1 MAELADSEP
10 LENLRNPC
18 PEHSESGRKPVKDD
32 SGLGFTSPS
41 EVQVSLLLAGDSS
54 PAPARLS
61 VTSRNIV
68 FEVAGKRFT
77 RVELLL
83 LDLLGALVLPKDDG
97 SCALQL
103 HTFAYSKMTRR
114 GLVPA
119 PGRTHEVFTVF
130 FTHQGEAP
138 ANSRATAEQWKASL
152 LRRCSQR
159 CRDIFVHEPPLHRR
173 QQGEVASFGVCKLVS
188 LQVKETGNDPCVAR
202 HARCKGDLC
211 GPLPCVQ
218 LKEALPPSSVATS
231 SWSTL

>member
-1 MAELADSEP
+1 MAELPDSGP
-10 LENLRNPC
+10 LENVRNPC
-18 PEHSESGRKPVKDD
+18 PEHSKLGRNPVEDD
-32 SGLGFTSPS
+32 AGLGVTSPS
-41 EVQVSLLLAGDSS
+41 EAQVSLLLAGDSS

-68 FEVAGKRFT
+68 FEVTGKRFT

-138 ANSRATAEQWKASL
+138 ADSRATAEQWKASL
-152 LRRCSQR
+152 LQRCSQR
-159 CRDIFVHEPPLHRR
+159 CRDIFLHEHPLHQR
-173 QQGEVASFGVCKLVS
+173 QQGEVASCGAC
-188 LQVKETGNDPCVAR
+188 LQTGLFASE
-202 HARCKGDLC
+202 GDR
-211 GPLPCVQ
+211 
-218 LKEALPPSSVATS
+218 E
-231 SWSTL
+231 